1 MDMTLPAINW
11 LSVLPT
17 LLLSVTGMLALF
29 WDIWMKDD
37 ERSLLGW
44 LSLTGIV
51 VTALCSWLLWGQNDV
66 VSFSGMFAL
75 DAYAVFFHLVFC
87 LVAGLTVLMSLTYLE
102 TAEIR
107 HGEYYALILFA
118 TVGMTVMAAATD
130 LILIFLGLET
140 MSIAVYVLAGIWRQ
154 HLTSHE
160 AALKYFL
167 LGAFASGFLL
177 YGIAL
182 IYGATGSVQLGPIAE
197 HVGAQGSSPLL
208 LVGMGLL
215 IVGFGF
221 KVAAVPFHVW
231 TPDVYQ
237 GSPTT
242 VTAFMAVGVKAA
254 AFAAFA
260 RIFLHTFGAIHT
272 DWQGILWVVAAL
284 TMTVGNITALVQH
297 NIKRM
302 LAYSSIA
309 HAGYLLVAMVAGK
322 ELGGAALMYYL
333 VAYGLMNLGAFG
345 VVVAVGRRGEPHEEL
360 DDYAGLGFRHPAL
373 GMAMTVFML
382 SLTGVPP
389 LVGFT
394 GKFYIFSAAVQAGYI
409 WLAVIGVLNSVVSA
423 YYYIRVVVNMY
434 MREGEAIVEL
444 PSLRSALGAAILIAA
459 IGTVLMGVF
468 PSASMSWAGASFL
481 SLG

>member
-17 LLLSVTGMLALF
+17 LLLSVTGILALF

-44 LSLTGIV
+44 LSLTGIM
-51 VTALCSWLLWGQNDV
+51 VTAGCAWALWGQHDGEAW
-66 VSFSGMFAL
+66 SGMFAL

-87 LVAGLTVLMSLTYLE
+87 LVAGLTVLMSMSYLE
-102 TAEIR
+102 TAQIR

-154 HLTSHE
+154 QLTSHE

-208 LVGMGLL
+208 LIGMGLL

-231 TPDVYQ
+231 DPGCVSGRT
-237 GSPTT
+237 
-242 VTAFMAVGVKAA
+242 
-254 AFAAFA
+254 
-260 RIFLHTFGAIHT
+260 
-272 DWQGILWVVAAL
+272 
-284 TMTVGNITALVQH
+284 H
-297 NIKRM
+297 NRHRF
-302 LAYSSIA
+302 Y
-309 HAGYLLVAMVAGK
+309 
-322 ELGGAALMYYL
+322 GG
-333 VAYGLMNLGAFG
+333 
-345 VVVAVGRRGEPHEEL
+345 RC
-360 DDYAGLGFRHPAL
+360 
-373 GMAMTVFML
+373 
-382 SLTGVPP
+382 
-389 LVGFT
+389 
-394 GKFYIFSAAVQAGYI
+394 
-409 WLAVIGVLNSVVSA
+409 
-423 YYYIRVVVNMY
+423 
-434 MREGEAIVEL
+434 
-444 PSLRSALGAAILIAA
+444 
-459 IGTVLMGVF
+459 
-468 PSASMSWAGASFL
+468 
-481 SLG
+481 